1 MALSTDIL
9 LGVPYNVGGTLREVD
24 ASTVVDNV
32 FTFSSNG
39 KKWQRVFDGG
49 NSVYRASWLNITGA
63 PTDKTALVAIAV
75 ANSAIQTLEIDI
87 TIQIDGAVDFSG
99 KTLSVKSGGL
109 VTGTYAISNAVIE
122 GNLTQKILD
131 PTGTITTSK
140 SATGKWHPTW
150 FGATADGVTNDYA
163 AVNFAV
169 GIANTNEQ
177 KSVSLIQG
185 NYLLNTNLS
194 IPSGV
199 TLEFNKGAYVSGSS
213 TISGAGEFDAQN
225 SLAFGGTVIVSG
237 LYSISGQVTP
247 QMWGAVGDDNGTSG
261 TNDSPAFQRMWDYVG
276 SLTSGLIRV
285 NIPSKNYY
293 HPDTVNLP
301 KTNVGADRFIKVE
314 GYGAQI
320 RTNTDA
326 PIWSRHPLTGAE
338 SSTCINAYK
347 CVIKGIRFLG
357 NSTTVTGQTN
367 QIALDLGSTY
377 NWGIEEC
384 YFSRLYTACNLLF
397 WLNGRVKN
405 CMFLQNEYCDI
416 MGRFGDWPGATSSNS
431 AFNANL
437 VEGCRFNSRSSTF
450 TTVYLYAA
458 DQTTIRNCVSEGLNP
473 LYNFYMDFD
482 GNTGVLINTYE
493 NIWIESTGG
502 ANTQNTN
509 FFLRCGGRI
518 YLRNV
523 QRIYP
528 NRFFEIPTTSAAT
541 YQIVVDGLPWA
552 SNLPSTGLTFFSK
565 DGSSTGSRK
574 FIFTNINTVPS
585 TFIEDPVNWD
595 GGVVP
600 VGLLID
606 TFTDVTNATYKIEKS
621 STSSQIAANSILLR
635 KQTWG
640 AAAWRGVYIN
650 PPSTANA
657 APFFGQRLL
666 SCMDE
671 TASDLPT
678 ILAGSARHYIQY
690 GSNNSANT
698 GTQLSNMY
706 VSTQNDNGRTVI
718 FSGVRARGTLAA
730 LLAVINATILR
741 IDRAEAYD
749 GTGVVISGFTKW
761 IVDGT
766 PTTGI
771 VPTSWE
777 VDVMNTAGSIIT
789 PFKIRASGQ
798 IELSVAPTTGDI
810 SDGILTLTSG
820 GALRQIPTSSIIG
833 VGVINT
839 LGYFDANGGAVKSLT
854 AITAS
859 RALKSNASGLPVAFD
874 TATEPS
880 LTELSYVKG
889 VTSSIQ
895 AQIGTKGLYAANG
908 DGILTTFTVTHGF
921 TGTPTNVQVTPA
933 GVDSAIPLFVSN
945 ITGTTF
951 DVTFTSAPIVGTNN
965 VTFYWTAK

>member
-1 MALSTDIL
+1 MALNQDTTVGL
-9 LGVPYNVGGTLREVD
+9 PYNTGGTLALAD
-24 ASTVVDNV
+24 PSTVADGV
-32 FTFSSNG
+32 FVIDVG
-39 KKWQRVFDGG
+39 GEKWERVFDGG
-49 NSVYRASWLNITGA
+49 NSIFRASWLFNTGA
-63 PTDKTALVAIAV
+63 PTDKSALVAIAV
-75 ANSAIQTLEIDI
+75 ANSAIQTLEIDT

-122 GNLTQKILD
+122 GNLTQKILE
-131 PTGTITTSK
+131 PTGTLTTSK
-140 SATGKWHPTW
+140 SATGKWHPGW
-150 FGATADGVTNDYA
+150 FGATGVGVTDDYT
-163 AVNFAV
+163 AVNFTV
-169 GIANTNEQ
+169 GVANTNTQ

-185 NYLLNTNLS
+185 NYLLGTNLS
-194 IPSGV
+194 VPSGV
-199 TLEFNKGAYVSGSS
+199 TLEFNKGAYVSGSV

-225 SLAFGGTVIVSG
+225 SLAFGGTVVVSG
-237 LYSISGQVTP
+237 LYSVSAQVTP
-247 QMWGAVGDDNGTSG
+247 QMWGAVGNDS

-276 SLTSGLIRV
+276 TLTAGLIRV

-293 HPDTVNLP
+293 CPDTVLLP
-301 KTNVGADRFIKVE
+301 KTYIGADRFISVE
-314 GYGAQI
+314 GFGAQL
-320 RTNTDA
+320 RTDA
-326 PIWSRHPLTGAE
+326 DAPMWSRHPLTGAE
-338 SSTCINAYK
+338 STNCINAYK
-347 CVIKGIRFLG
+347 CVIKGIKFLG

-384 YFSRLYTACNLLF
+384 FFSRLYMGCNLLF
-397 WLNGRVKN
+397 WLNGRVRN

-416 MGRFGDWPGATSSNS
+416 MGRFGDWTGATATNS

-437 VEGCRFNSRSSTF
+437 IEGCRFNSRSSAL
-450 TTVYLYAA
+450 TTIYLYAA
-458 DQTTIRNCVSEGLNP
+458 DQTTVRNCITEGVNP
-473 LYNFYMDFD
+473 LYNFYMDF
-482 GNTGVLINTYE
+482 GGSTGVLINTYE
-493 NIWIESTGG
+493 SIWIESVGG
-502 ANTQNTN
+502 TNTQNTN
-509 FFLRCGGRI
+509 FYLRLGGRVVLKNI
-518 YLRNV
+518 

-528 NRFFEIPTTSAAT
+528 NRFFEVASISATA
-541 YQIVVDGLPWA
+541 YEVVVDGLPWA
-552 SNLPSTGLTFFSK
+552 SNLPTTGLTFFSK

-574 FIFTNINTVPS
+574 FIFTNINTAPS

-600 VGLLID
+600 SGLLID
-606 TFTDVTNATYKIEKS
+606 TFAYATNATYKIEKS

-640 AAAWRGVYIN
+640 AAPWRGIYIN
-650 PPSTANA
+650 PTSSANA
-657 APFFGQRLL
+657 APLYGQRILICL
-666 SCMDE
+666 DE
-671 TASDLPT
+671 TAADIPA

-690 GSNNSANT
+690 GSSNSANT
-698 GTQLSNMY
+698 GSQICNMY
-706 VSTQNDNGRTVI
+706 VSTQNDNGRTAI
-718 FSGVRARGTLAA
+718 FSGVRARGTLSA
-730 LLAVINATILR
+730 LIAVISGTILR
-741 IDRAEAYD
+741 IDRAEGYD
-749 GTGVVISGFTKW
+749 GTGVVIGGFTKW
-761 IVDGT
+761 IVDET

-777 VDVMNTAGSIIT
+777 VDVMNAAGSIIT

-798 IELSVAPTTGDI
+798 IELSVAPTTGDLT
-810 SDGILTLTSG
+810 DGILTLTSA
-820 GALRQIPTSSIIG
+820 GALRQVASTDIIATG
-833 VGVINT
+833 AQYQ
-839 LGYFDANGGAVKSLT
+839 LGYYAAAGSKISPLT

-859 RALKSNASGLPVAFD
+859 RALKSDANGLPVAFD

-880 LTELSYVKG
+880 LAELSYVKG

-908 DGILTTFTVTHGF
+908 DGILTTFTVTHGY

-933 GVDSAIPLFVSN
+933 GVDSAIPLFVNN